1 VFTTMKNFIDAR
13 QLDEILEGFV
23 QEGWLVKGSDGDATA
38 LVLSDA
44 GKAER
49 EVIFKWQSEVRRRA
63 LRGITDQEYMTV
75 IDVLQRMVN
84 NLE

>member
-1 VFTTMKNFIDAR
+1 LFCISCPAHR
-13 QLDEILEGFV
+13 HPEIRAGA
-23 QEGWLVKGSDGDATA
+23 GSDYDATA
-38 LVLSDA
+38 LLLTDV

-49 EVIFKWQSEVRRRA
+49 EVIFKRHSEVRRRA
-63 LRGITDQEYMTV
+63 LQGITDQEYMTV